1 VSSAADASREDRDR
15 RSGQDDRDPDE
26 AGDGITHAKALRS
39 LSDGVPE
46 ETLAAYFQPLQAELL
61 DDPIVGPTLRRLTA
75 EDPDIIAAVADVDR
89 SQIRDCM
96 ARSPRERLRCAEEN
110 WNGIAKLRRGH

>member
-1 VSSAADASREDRDR
+1 MESPTR
-15 RSGQDDRDPDE
+15 RRY
-26 AGDGITHAKALRS
+26 ARS
-39 LSDGVPE
+39 PMGCPSYDE